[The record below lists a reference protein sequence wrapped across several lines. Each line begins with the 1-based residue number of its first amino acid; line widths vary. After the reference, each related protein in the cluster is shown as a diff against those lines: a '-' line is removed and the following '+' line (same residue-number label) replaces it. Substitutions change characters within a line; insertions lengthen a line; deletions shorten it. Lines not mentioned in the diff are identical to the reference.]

1 MWCIKSPSTTY
12 NYITTSVTTTSL
24 HHNHVPTLVS
34 TATLRDQR
42 ENHGEDSTTPFSGLG
57 TVEKIQGDTQ
67 ALNPIGALPSPSLQQ
82 RGVQL
87 GVLCSSAVSP
97 TLGALRS
104 LFAAVAQLPM
114 VTLARVLN
122 LLAHLVLW

>member
-1 MWCIKSPSTTY
+1 M
-12 NYITTSVTTTSL
+12 
-24 HHNHVPTLVS
+24 
-34 TATLRDQR
+34 
-42 ENHGEDSTTPFSGLG
+42 
-57 TVEKIQGDTQ
+57 EKIQGDTQ

-97 TLGALRS
+97 TLGALGL
-104 LFAAVAQLPM
+104 LFAAVAQVPM

-122 LLAHLVLW
+122 LLEHLVLW

>member
-67 ALNPIGALPSPSLQQ
+67 ALNPLARFFRPLCNRGESSFAQQ
-82 RGVQL
+82 
-87 GVLCSSAVSP
+87 CSSFNSWC
-97 TLGALRS
+97 TW
-104 LFAAVAQLPM
+104 
-114 VTLARVLN
+114 RVLGCSGAGAN
-122 LLAHLVLW
+122 DVVDEGPESS

>member
-24 HHNHVPTLVS
+24 HHNHVTTLVS

-67 ALNPIGALPSPSLQQ
+67 ALNPIGALPSPSL
-82 RGVQL
+82 
-87 GVLCSSAVSP
+87 
-97 TLGALRS
+97 
-104 LFAAVAQLPM
+104 
-114 VTLARVLN
+114 
-122 LLAHLVLW
+122 